1 MRQWRPRWSVCL
13 WWRLVRRLHY
23 DWDTRL
29 RRLRHCSCWWR
40 LLLTRRV
47 ELEVREELGNLLY
60 LVEQVGGGC
69 PPPGVVAL
77 VTDVD
82 GHGLAALNEGSN
94 HHLQLVLRGVDLLLE
109 VDVLGVV

>member
-1 MRQWRPRWSVCL
+1 MCL

-47 ELEVREELGNLLY
+47 ELEVGEELGNLLY
-60 LVEQVGGGC
+60 LVEQV
-69 PPPGVVAL
+69 
-77 VTDVD
+77 
-82 GHGLAALNEGSN
+82 S
-94 HHLQLVLRGVDLLLE
+94 
-109 VDVLGVV
+109 